1 MLKQAVGRE
10 WTGKLS
16 PVFYLVAIVVALRS
30 PRIADLVFASANLV
44 VSGPTHRKTSCHTT
58 ELSLHKKTLD
68 GGFMDQ
74 CATSIRNH
82 CLSPVRASVAIDAPL
97 SPATYARMFPDL
109 PSFEADEQFLH
120 ALGRGSI
127 DITPSAH
134 ARVVQEIG

>member
-1 MLKQAVGRE
+1 
-10 WTGKLS
+10 
-16 PVFYLVAIVVALRS
+16 
-30 PRIADLVFASANLV
+30 
-44 VSGPTHRKTSCHTT
+44 
-58 ELSLHKKTLD
+58 
-68 GGFMDQ
+68 MDQ